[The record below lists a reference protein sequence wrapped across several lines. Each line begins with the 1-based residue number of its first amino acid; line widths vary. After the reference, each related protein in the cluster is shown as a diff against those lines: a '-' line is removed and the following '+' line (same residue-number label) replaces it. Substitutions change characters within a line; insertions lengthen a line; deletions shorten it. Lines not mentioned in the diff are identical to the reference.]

1 MQTGTLEI
9 TGLPLAILQ
18 SLAERAH
25 AAGATAEEYARALIE
40 QGLALE
46 TEQREAI
53 LPLHGQDEESDETA
67 GERLER
73 LGLIGMIDSSQPDP
87 DSPPRHT
94 EFGRLL
100 AEKFRKQGLRIP

>member
-1 MQTGTLEI
+1 MTSTNTIELTEATYNALREEARRRGI
-9 TGLPLAILQ
+9 TPEEWIRSYLPLNGHQ
-18 SLAERAH
+18 EER
-25 AAGATAEEYARALIE
+25 
-40 QGLALE
+40 
-46 TEQREAI
+46 
-53 LPLHGQDEESDETA
+53 DETM

>member
-1 MQTGTLEI
+1 MPTNTIELTETTYQVLMEEVRARGI
-9 TGLPLAILQ
+9 TPEEWVRSYLPLNG
-18 SLAERAH
+18 H
-25 AAGATAEEYARALIE
+25 
-40 QGLALE
+40 
-46 TEQREAI
+46 
-53 LPLHGQDEESDETA
+53 HEESDETW